1 MKNKFSGTRDLWD
14 EVDMETPTASE
25 RWRSMTS
32 DARALIMARCLSER
46 DLDGTLKPT
55 ICGDDGMVYF
65 IQLAAIPVNMRADI
79 LIDFEGYLKE
89 KVDAALTV
97 WIEPQ
102 SDKNSLRKFRGV
114 KVSSL

>member
-1 MKNKFSGTRDLWD
+1 MKNIFSGTRDLWD
-14 EVDMETPTASE
+14 EVDKETPTASE
-25 RWRSMTS
+25 HWRSMTS
-32 DARALIMARCLSER
+32 DARTLLMVRCLSECY
-46 DLDGTLKPT
+46 LDGTLKP
-55 ICGDDGMVYF
+55 IVCGDDGMVYF
-65 IQLAAIPVNMRADI
+65 IQLTPIPVKKRADI
-79 LIDFEGYLKE
+79 LIDFEAYLKE